1 MRLLVRH
8 VLWIGLISGLSC
20 SVNAQTLD
28 QALAQLPLIQQEVVN
43 AHQEITFDAFLNRLS
58 DKRVVYVGEYHPRYQ
73 DHLLQLAVI
82 QAMHQQ
88 HPQMAIGMEWFQAPF
103 QPWLDAYVMQLID
116 EQTLLD
122 KTEYYQRWRIDFR
135 QLRPILAY
143 ARAHGIRLLALNAP
157 SELTRQI
164 STLGRDSLA
173 QIQRQTLPTIT
184 PPSDEQR
191 QRLLKVFE
199 GKIPPNRA
207 IEDYIYAQ
215 RVWDEVMADNA
226 LAYLSAHPQAR
237 LVVLA
242 GNFHIAWGDA
252 IPADMRRRA
261 PALNGKQAT
270 VSSGSFAE
278 YRADFVDYFVY
289 TDPIQLPATGKLG
302 VRLNANL
309 CVQSIE
315 SDSAA
320 ELAGL
325 QIGDRILSLNQQT
338 LQSLGGFF
346 LALSDTRPG
355 QTLTL
360 DIARGK
366 DKQSLSVTLD

>member
-1 MRLLVRH
+1 MRLIRNIVVASL
-8 VLWIGLISGLSC
+8 LNSLPLS
-20 SVNAQTLD
+20 VVAHTLD
-28 QALAQLPLIQQEVVN
+28 DALAQLPLIQQEVVSP
-43 AHQEITFDAFLNRLS
+43 HQEITFDDFLTQLA

-73 DHLLQLAVI
+73 DHLVQLAVI

-88 HPQMAIGMEWFQAPF
+88 HPKMAIGMEWFQAPF

-116 EQTLLD
+116 EETLLD
-122 KTEYYQRWRIDFR
+122 KTEYYQRWRIDFL
-135 QLRPILAY
+135 QLRPILTY
-143 ARAHGIRLLALNAP
+143 ARQHGIRLLALNAP

-191 QRLLKVFE
+191 ARLLKVFE
-199 GKIPPNRA
+199 GKIPPNRD

-226 LAYLSAHPQAR
+226 LAYLSAYPQAR

-242 GNFHIAWGDA
+242 GNFHIAWDEA

-261 PALNGKQAT
+261 PALNGQQAT

-278 YRADFVDYFVY
+278 YRPDFVDYFVY
-289 TDPIQLPATGKLG
+289 ADPIQLPATGKLG
-302 VRLNANL
+302 VRLSTDL
-309 CVQSIE
+309 CVQSID

-325 QIGDRILSLNQQT
+325 QIGDRLLSLNQHT
-338 LQSLGGFF
+338 LQSLAGFF
-346 LALSDTRPG
+346 LTLSNTRPG

-360 DIARGK
+360 NIARGK